1 MNSKLVSFKNE
12 IMSKRVAVLGIGI
25 SNTPLI
31 KYLAGLGTSI
41 TAFDKA
47 SKNKLEDRLSELK
60 EFNIKYSLGENYL
73 DRLKGFDVIFK
84 TPVVRHDIPELQAE
98 KQRGAVITSEIEVF
112 LELCPAE
119 VFGIT
124 VSDGKTTTSTIVYHM
139 LKEQGYK
146 CYLGGNIGTP
156 LLDRIDE
163 ITPDDKVVLEL
174 SSFQLMTMKVSPQV
188 AVVTNITPNH
198 LDIHTSLQEYIDA
211 KKNIFKYQTK
221 DDILV
226 LNHDNL
232 TSRKFEVEAPGK
244 VLFFGREP
252 DFRSGIHIRRNSII
266 FMDESDNEHSI
277 PVDRLLLPGVHNV
290 ENIMAAIAAVSHRV
304 SFDAV
309 NRVASTFR
317 GVEHRIEP
325 VRKFNDIRFYN
336 DSIASSPNRTIA
348 GLNSFKEK
356 VILIAGGKDKKS
368 DYSELGKAIM
378 EKVKCLVLVGET
390 SEIIQKSYLDE
401 VEKHPE
407 IKLIP
412 IERCLTLKE
421 AVIRAYTHAKPGDV
435 VLMSPAS
442 TSFDLYRNF
451 EERGNVFKEIVDNL
465 K

>member
-1 MNSKLVSFKNE
+1 MNSKLESFKNE
-12 IMSKRVAVLGIGI
+12 ITSKRVAVLGIGI

-47 SKNKLEDRLSELK
+47 PKNKLEDRLSELK
-60 EFNIKYSLGENYL
+60 EFKIKYCLGENYL

-84 TPVVRHDIPELQAE
+84 TPVVRYDIPPLVAE
-98 KQRGAVITSEIEVF
+98 KQRGALITSEIEVF

-124 VSDGKTTTSTIVYHM
+124 GSDGKTTTSTIVYHM
-139 LKEQGYK
+139 LKEQGYN

-163 ITPDDKVVLEL
+163 ITPNDKVVLEL

-232 TSRKFEVEAPGK
+232 TSRSFETEAPGK
-244 VLFFGREP
+244 AVFFGREP
-252 DFRSGIHIRRNSII
+252 GFQSGIHIRRNSII
-266 FMDESDNEHSI
+266 YKDEADNEHSI
-277 PVDRLLLPGVHNV
+277 PLDRLLLPGVHNV
-290 ENIMAAIAAVSHRV
+290 ENFMAAIAAVSLRV

-348 GLNSFKEK
+348 GLCSFKEK
-356 VILIAGGKDKKS
+356 VILIAGGKDKNS
-368 DYSELGKAIM
+368 DYSELGKAII

-390 SEIIQKSYLDE
+390 SEIILNSYLDE
-401 VEKHPE
+401 KAKHPD
-407 IKLIP
+407 IKPIP
-412 IERCLTLKE
+412 IERCRTLKE
-421 AVIRAYTHAKPGDV
+421 AVIRAYTQAKPGDV
-435 VLMSPAS
+435 ILMSPAS
-442 TSFDLYRNF
+442 TSFDLYKNF
-451 EERGNVFKEIVDNL
+451 EERGNVFKEIVNSL